1 MRTLVTDTIMADDA
15 TRARLA
21 GEVLVFAR
29 EIANR

>member
-1 MRTLVTDTIMADDA
+1 MSDDA

-21 GEVLVFAR
+21 GETLAFAT